1 MLSIHALNILW
12 IVWMISWIITH
23 HWKRK
28 PSGRIMC
35 PIWIVNGGKWCIK
48 GTWCVILKINILVL
62 KIMNGTESSETNVS
76 ISEKCKKKQYFT
88 EGCEGG
94 PKNQHF
100 WFTIKP
106 FISSRHDTNI
116 DIMLCENDSI
126 ISESETVA
134 KIFNKYFN
142 EIADG
147 IGFNDPIP
155 ENFDKDDILLSMI
168 KRYDDHPSIMTIKK
182 KFCPQGQTF
191 DFVHITANDVKS
203 CIINMNSKKSTG
215 YDGFPVKLLKVGADP
230 LSMIISELINM
241 SIDECTFPDL
251 LKYAE
256 IAALFK
262 KLDRL
267 CKENYRPIS
276 ILTAL
281 SKVFEKMYC
290 RQLTSYFDRIF
301 SKYLSGFRQKYS
313 YQSTLLRM
321 IEEWKS
327 ALDNGNMVGSIAID
341 LSRAFDSLPHG
352 LLLAKVYAYGVNIES
367 CKLIASYLHNCH
379 HRVKIRDKRSD
390 WLQIKRGV
398 PQGSVMGPLLFSIF
412 INDIFLFNSDINIY
426 NYADDNCISFE
437 GRSIDIITDKLHKES
452 VSLMEW
458 FRKNSLAANPAKFQT
473 MLLKSNSIKDI
484 QLNVTVE
491 NISLPSSDTMK
502 VLGIDID
509 DRLTFDGHISN
520 MCIKAGRQ
528 LNVLQRLRGSLDQ
541 DSRMAIYKSFIMSNF
556 NYCPLIWMF
565 ISKTSLSKLENIQKR
580 ALRFVL
586 DDYQSDYNDLLQN
599 ANVPGIKIM
608 LLRYLAIEVFKCITV
623 KSTLLI
629 LTQCSYVK
637 NVHMRWETALFW
649 WDRKLTWPSTVWNPS
664 EVMARKFGTIC
675 PYHMRPEYL

>member
-1 MLSIHALNILW
+1 
-12 IVWMISWIITH
+12 
-23 HWKRK
+23 
-28 PSGRIMC
+28 
-35 PIWIVNGGKWCIK
+35 
-48 GTWCVILKINILVL
+48 
-62 KIMNGTESSETNVS
+62 
-76 ISEKCKKKQYFT
+76 
-88 EGCEGG
+88 
-94 PKNQHF
+94 
-100 WFTIKP
+100 
-106 FISSRHDTNI
+106 
-116 DIMLCENDSI
+116 
-126 ISESETVA
+126 
-134 KIFNKYFN
+134 
-142 EIADG
+142 
-147 IGFNDPIP
+147 
-155 ENFDKDDILLSMI
+155 
-168 KRYDDHPSIMTIKK
+168 
-182 KFCPQGQTF
+182 
-191 DFVHITANDVKS
+191 
-203 CIINMNSKKSTG
+203 
-215 YDGFPVKLLKVGADP
+215 
-230 LSMIISELINM
+230 M

-267 CKENYRPIS
+267 CKENYRPVS

-281 SKVFEKMYC
+281 SKVFKKMYC

-313 YQSTLLRM
+313 CQSTLLRM

-341 LSRAFDSLPHG
+341 LSRTFDSLPHG

-367 CKLIASYLHNCH
+367 CKLIASYLHNRH

-398 PQGSVMGPLLFSIF
+398 PQGSVMGPLLFNIF

-491 NISLPSSDTMK
+491 NISLPSSETMK

-509 DRLTFDGHISN
+509 DRLTFDSHISN

-565 ISKTSLSKLENIQKR
+565 TSKTSLSKLEISKN
-580 ALRFVL
+580 VL
-586 DDYQSDYNDLLQN
+586 SDLYLMTINRTIMICYKMLMYLELKLCSNDISQLKSSSVL
-599 ANVPGIKIM
+599 M
-608 LLRYLAIEVFKCITV
+608 

-675 PYHMRPEYL
+675 PYHIRPEYL